1 MDELEES
8 VLQSVDQQSNNRAY
22 SAVYEQMLRV
32 VHQNPSR
39 LKSIS
44 DMIRRLDP
52 NVVGAEFLKMYQQFE
67 SAAKKVKK

>member
-8 VLQSVDQQSNNRAY
+8 VLQSVDQQSNNPAY

-39 LKSIS
+39 LKNIS
-44 DMIRRLDP
+44 MNTSLGRKPKSHSTADTPVLYYDC
-52 NVVGAEFLKMYQQFE
+52 VVT
-67 SAAKKVKK
+67 